1 MEDDWGTVLRLLVVD
16 RERGKEKKKRR
27 RKWVRRKEKSETEK
41 RKDQRK
47 VALSHLSKGE
57 IGKAVSRLTSFGVAS
72 TKDPDVMAAL
82 RAKNMERGKELPATV
97 VMGQPLDSLG
107 GLQETLLNLPT
118 AVSSGTGGLR
128 ATCLFTR
135 LESLAWSQ

>member
-1 MEDDWGTVLRLLVVD
+1 MG
-16 RERGKEKKKRR
+16 
-27 RKWVRRKEKSETEK
+27 VRRKEKSETEK

-47 VALSHLSKGE
+47 VALAHLSKGE